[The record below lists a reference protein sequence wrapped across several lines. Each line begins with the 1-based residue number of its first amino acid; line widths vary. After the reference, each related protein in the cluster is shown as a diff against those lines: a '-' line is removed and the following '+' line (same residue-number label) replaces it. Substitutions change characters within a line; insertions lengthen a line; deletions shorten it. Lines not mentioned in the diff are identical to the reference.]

1 MHSICN
7 KIIFET
13 SVHVFHDK
21 NIDNMTCL
29 GYSQCIHFFYMRCSL
44 TKNNELW
51 RCHPLNEIT
60 ITDPWPYDKVCSLVI
75 TILFQNQYFVSF
87 VSVVR
92 PCIDS
97 SLWSLSPCCD
107 FESDCVALNSSSQT
121 LLDYVPT
128 RPKQSCLYK
137 ANITHIL
144 DVVKPVYLCHDIFL
158 KCNLNKSM
166 RSFQRLATVL
176 VSGRKDFSLSKKMEE
191 KPYELKSPLHTD
203 VGC

>member
-1 MHSICN
+1 MRVMMTHSFLPVALNWIAYSVQYTQSAISVFL
-7 KIIFET
+7 KLLYMFFMTRISTIWHVLATASVII
-13 SVHVFHDK
+13 
-21 NIDNMTCL
+21 
-29 GYSQCIHFFYMRCSL
+29 FYMRCSL

-97 SLWSLSPCCD
+97 SLWSLSPCCY
-107 FESDCVALNSSSQT
+107 FESDCVALNSSSQI

-144 DVVKPVYLCHDIFL
+144 DVVKPVCLSVPWHFL

-166 RSFQRLATVL
+166 RSFHRGWRQ
-176 VSGRKDFSLSKKMEE
+176 F
-191 KPYELKSPLHTD
+191 
-203 VGC
+203 